1 MSMMSMDERGG
12 EQHHFVSLEQKMF
25 NTGPQATKALPI
37 AQSLNGSSSGEHN
50 NYPINSLPP
59 HHQPQQHNI
68 VSGGGGQAT
77 TMATGD
83 TGHAGNVT
91 YMQTGMLNAPGVSSH
106 QYLSTNHQIQHHSTP
121 STSMLQQHPSQ
132 HQLLQQQQNLNGNGS
147 TIMRSSPTNDMNQCL
162 QPVSEDSID
171 GTLREFAPVH
181 HLQHMHHIQ
190 QQQQYSMQQMQGPPT
205 PSYQQTQQQHLQ
217 HLQQHNQYQQNPVM
231 YTQQAQPQNQQ
242 QQLQNQPQQTTSMQH
257 INESSN
263 LSSAGSISD
272 REPEQ
277 GGTPNRP
284 VAPQS
289 STTTEK
295 KARKRRRIGGEDG
308 HATPKQERKITEF
321 INKQHSQ
328 ASPKS
333 RSNLQQTG
341 NVSNGSNSYGAGGNG
356 NGSGT
361 SNDHTSIAQQHDV
374 YWTMTNNHRATPTP
388 TQQQQHY
395 SSSDSN
401 SNSNQSPPGQR
412 MVRMIDEET
421 QTEAGTQSNASSA
434 DEIAK
439 RDRVIDDFRR
449 QIDELQAKFSNERRK
464 NEASKETIKRL
475 LIEKNFIER
484 KSLRDKTTADTPR
497 IGCFKTMRTGDSFRD
512 QWTDGYAFDELEK
525 KQQNITAERNEIVN
539 ASALLKKRKPL
550 GIGKEGT
557 KRSAANSLNLDASTN
572 GMQPSTSS
580 TANGDDAIF
589 RRPEEP
595 KEINYQEYI
604 ELDEI
609 YKLRREHLKKE
620 EMDLQ
625 IEREKLD
632 RERQLHIR
640 ELKRASNES
649 ASTYKD
655 HSLLNKRYLMLCLLG
670 KGGFSEVWKAFD
682 IEENR
687 YVACKIHHVNKDWKE
702 EKKAN
707 YVKHA
712 MREKDIH
719 KSLDHCRIVKL
730 YDLFTIDNHSFCTVL
745 EYCPGND
752 LDFYLKQN
760 KQISE
765 KEARSIIMQVV
776 SALVYLNEKKDPII
790 HYDLKPAN
798 ILLES
803 GNACGAIKITDF
815 GLSKIMEGSEA
826 DNDHDGIELTS
837 QFAGTYWYLPP
848 ETFIVPPPKI
858 TCKVDV
864 WSIGVIFYQCIYGK
878 KPFGNELT
886 QQKILEYNTIINARE
901 VSFPA
906 KPPVS
911 PVAQDFIR
919 RCLQYKKEE
928 RADVFELAKHELFR
942 PRGATRSSAAG
953 SINSPSIPRSPS
965 VNREDD
971 A

>member
-1 MSMMSMDERGG
+1 MCRPIR
-12 EQHHFVSLEQKMF
+12 QQFVVVLYWILK
-25 NTGPQATKALPI
+25 
-37 AQSLNGSSSGEHN
+37 AQSLNGSSSN
-50 NYPINSLPP
+50 QAPVPTASTITV
-59 HHQPQQHNI
+59 PQQHQQQQQQ
-68 VSGGGGQAT
+68 VVG

-83 TGHAGNVT
+83 TGQVSNVA
-91 YMQTGMLNAPGVSSH
+91 YMSSGILGPGTTH
-106 QYLSTNHQIQHHSTP
+106 QYLVHHPSSSNSTIM
-121 STSMLQQHPSQ
+121 MLQQHQ
-132 HQLLQQQQNLNGNGS
+132 VHTNGS
-147 TIMRSSPTNDMNQCL
+147 GMIPPSRTSPTNEMNQCL

-171 GTLREFAPVH
+171 GTLREFAPGNHSSAPQNVH
-181 HLQHMHHIQ
+181 QYNHHHVQQIQ
-190 QQQQYSMQQMQGPPT
+190 QQQQHHHMPYSMQMQYQQM
-205 PSYQQTQQQHLQ
+205 QQTQHSL
-217 HLQQHNQYQQNPVM
+217 YAPM
-231 YTQQAQPQNQQ
+231 TSSSTAASQPQPQQ
-242 QQLQNQPQQTTSMQH
+242 QQQPSQQSQH
-257 INESSN
+257 MNESSN
-263 LSSAGSISD
+263 LSSAGSVSD

-277 GGTPNRP
+277 GGTPKRP
-284 VAPQS
+284 AAPQS
-289 STTTEK
+289 ATTTEK
-295 KARKRRRIGGEDG
+295 KVRKRRRLANEDQ
-308 HATPKQERKITEF
+308 ATPKHERKITEF
-321 INKQHSQ
+321 IKHSQ
-328 ASPKS
+328 ASPKRFLAS
-333 RSNLQQTG
+333 VSNGPAQHAQTAH
-341 NVSNGSNSYGAGGNG
+341 SNGSNSYGNDGPNSAPQHEIQNAYWGV
-356 NGSGT
+356 GT
-361 SNDHTSIAQQHDV
+361 CGPNS
-374 YWTMTNNHRATPTP
+374 RGTPTP
-388 TQQQQHY
+388 TQASQQQQQHY
-395 SSSDSN
+395 SSSESN
-401 SNSNQSPPGQR
+401 SNSNQSPPGGPR
-412 MVRMIDEET
+412 SFVRMIDGEC
-421 QTEAGTQSNASSA
+421 QTDEGIQNSTSA
-434 DEIAK
+434 VDEIAK
-439 RDRVIDDFRR
+439 RDRIIEDFRR
-449 QIDELQAKFSNERRK
+449 QIDELQAKYSNERRK
-464 NEASKETIKRL
+464 NEAGKETIKRL
-475 LIEKNFIER
+475 LIEKNVIER
-484 KSLRDKTTADTPR
+484 KALRDKTTADTPR
-497 IGCFKTMRTGDSFRD
+497 IGCFKTTRTADSFRD
-512 QWTDGYAFDELEK
+512 QWCDGYAFDEIEK
-525 KQQNITAERNEIVN
+525 KQQQILNERNDLIN
-539 ASALLKKRKPL
+539 ATALLKKRRPQ

-557 KRSAANSLNLDASTN
+557 KRAAAALNLDSN
-572 GMQPSTSS
+572 SNSNQPSTSS
-580 TANGDDAIF
+580 VNGNADDAIF

-620 EMDLQ
+620 ELDLQ
-625 IEREKLD
+625 IEREKLE

-640 ELKRASNES
+640 ELKRVANEAASS
-649 ASTYKD
+649 YKD
-655 HSLLNKRYLMLCLLG
+655 HSLLNKRYLMLSLLG

-776 SALVYLNEKKDPII
+776 SALVYLNEKRDPII

-826 DNDHDGIELTS
+826 DHDHDGIELTS

-901 VSFPA
+901 VSFPP
-906 KPPVS
+906 KPQVS
-911 PVAQDFIR
+911 SVAQDFIR
-919 RCLQYKKEE
+919 RCLQYKKED
-928 RADVFELAKHELFR
+928 RADVFELARHELFR
-942 PRGATRSSAAG
+942 PRGAIRAAAG
-953 SINSPSIPRSPS
+953 SISSPSIPRSPS
-965 VNREDD
+965 INREDD
-971 A
+971 NN